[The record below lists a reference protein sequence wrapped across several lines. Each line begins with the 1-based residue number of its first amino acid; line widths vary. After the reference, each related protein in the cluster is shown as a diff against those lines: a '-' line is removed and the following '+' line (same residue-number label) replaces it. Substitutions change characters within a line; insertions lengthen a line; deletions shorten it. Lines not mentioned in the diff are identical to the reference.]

1 MIYQNIDFVTTTVL
15 ICCVDWEQLKDE
27 GISYLE
33 RNKELTRDALF
44 VLERVRARIESKL
57 LINLNTLDNSYLY

>member
-44 VLERVRARIESKL
+44 VLEQVRARIESKL